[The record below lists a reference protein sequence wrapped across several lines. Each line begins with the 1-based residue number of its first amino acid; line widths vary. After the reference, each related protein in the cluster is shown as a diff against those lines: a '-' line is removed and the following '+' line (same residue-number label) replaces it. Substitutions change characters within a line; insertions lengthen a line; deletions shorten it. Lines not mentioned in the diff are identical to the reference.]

1 MENNLDRLM
10 LKNIICENRELS
22 QLIEDIVPKM
32 EQRYTNIELDAN
44 KNETFSLVVY
54 KKQTLFTRVFKAI
67 SIALEKFR
75 IMKNLRKFDLNS
87 LTDINNK

>member
-75 IMKNLRKFDLNS
+75 IMKNLRKFDLNN